1 MFRNTSIKINMML
14 VLSLF
19 MGLLLVALAL
29 GWNGMRVS
37 SQAFETLYGLSVKQ
51 VLPLKEVALAVS
63 DSHYWMER
71 ARRIESEDG
80 TQQDIVQAVGQ
91 AEAALSRAEQHYA
104 RFAGYAPVTETGAEL
119 GEVLARHNALM
130 RQRAQAFLP
139 HEAGALPVA
148 QADLEALLAKGGAL
162 LRAFTDHAQAQ
173 IAVMQ
178 EQDSQRERWAQ
189 VVVLALMALALLISV
204 TAWLVLR
211 RRVLRPLDEAAQLLD
226 RVAQG
231 DLTSRLDVREGNEI
245 GRLMTGLRKMQENL
259 SQMVLQVRRGVEEIF
274 HGSKEIAQG
283 NADLSS
289 RTEQQAASLQETAAS
304 MEQLASTVQQNADNA
319 RQADH
324 LAAGSM
330 EVARRGGE
338 AVSEVVATMTEIS
351 SSSTKIAEIVNVID
365 GIAFQTNILALNAAV
380 EASRAGDQ
388 GKGFSVVASEVRT
401 LAQRSA
407 QAAKEIKQLIDD
419 SVNKV
424 KAGSDQVGRA
434 GDTMREI
441 MESVQRVA
449 DIMGEIS
456 SASQEQSLG
465 IDQINRA
472 VAQMDQVTQ
481 QNAALVEQAAAA
493 AGSLEDQASSLAQAV
508 SAFKVS
514 SGGASRARTAAGS
527 TGSHAVASGGA
538 AQASARLAAATR
550 SGASAAASSASATSA
565 SARKV
570 AKPAVAG
577 RREPVAVSS
586 PASARAARAGDE
598 DDWES
603 F

>member
-1 MFRNTSIKINMML
+1 MIMFRNTSIKINMML
-14 VLSLF
+14 VLGLF
-19 MGLLLVALAL
+19 MALLLVAVAL

-37 SQAFETLYGLSVKQ
+37 GNAFETLYSLTTRQ
-51 VLPLKEVALAVS
+51 VLPLKEVAASVS
-63 DSHYWMER
+63 NSHYWMER

-80 TQQDIVQAVGQ
+80 ALADIRQALDQ
-91 AEAALSRAEQHYA
+91 AETALSLADERYA
-104 RFAGYAPVTETGAEL
+104 LFAGEAGQVGTAQAL
-119 GEVLARHNALM
+119 GQVLERHHALM
-130 RQRAQAFLP
+130 RQNARTLLPLSPGGSDEPVSQA
-139 HEAGALPVA
+139 E
-148 QADLEALLAKGGAL
+148 LEALLAQGGQL
-162 LRAFTDHAQAQ
+162 LREFTDAAQAH
-173 IAVMQ
+173 IAQLQTQ
-178 EQDSQRERWAQ
+178 EVRRQHWAQ
-189 VVVLALMALALLISV
+189 LAVLVLMIAGLLISV
-204 TAWLVLR
+204 VAWQVMR
-211 RRVLRPLDEAAQLLD
+211 RRVLRPLGEAGQLLD

-231 DLTSRLDVREGNEI
+231 DLTSRVDVRDGNEI
-245 GRLMTGLRKMQENL
+245 GLLMAGLRKMQENL
-259 SQMVLQVRRGVEEIF
+259 SRMVLQVRRGVEEIS
-274 HGSKEIAQG
+274 HGSKEIALG
-283 NADLSS
+283 NTDLSS

-330 EVARRGGE
+330 DVARRGGQ
-338 AVSEVVATMTEIS
+338 AVSEVIATMTEIS
-351 SSSTKIAEIVNVID
+351 SSSAKIAEIVSVID

-424 KAGSDQVGRA
+424 NAGSDQVGRA

-493 AGSLEDQASSLAQAV
+493 AGSLEEQASSLAHAV
-508 SAFKVS
+508 AEFKVS
-514 SGGASRARTAAGS
+514 ASGAARTQA
-527 TGSHAVASGGA
+527 GA
-538 AQASARLAAATR
+538 ALASARLN
-550 SGASAAASSASATSA
+550 GAASRPRPAAPS
-565 SARKV
+565 
-570 AKPAVAG
+570 KPAVAAAAG
-577 RREPVAVSS
+577 PRK
-586 PASARAARAGDE
+586 AARPAATPRLEPGTAPRRPTRTASE